1 MEQDHGVSFR
11 EVCIVSSVRR
21 QGIRDVAPLFRC
33 ERPRNRLDRAKE
45 DLTGLALSM
54 FGKVTLL
61 VSLHPPGGHQGA
73 MLGLPGPAHV
83 FGRAVAAS
91 ANSSCSLA
99 ELKASMFFQA
109 GKLPEG
115 GELASLYGTEPS

>member
-1 MEQDHGVSFR
+1 MRQQLIK
-11 EVCIVSSVRR
+11 EVT
-21 QGIRDVAPLFRC
+21 PLFRC
-33 ERPRNRLDRAKE
+33 QRPRSRLDAAKV
-45 DLTGLALSM
+45 DLEGLALSM
-54 FGKVTLL
+54 FGKVT
-61 VSLHPPGGHQGA
+61 VPIPLHPPGSHRGA

-109 GKLPEG
+109 WKLPEG